1 MAQRVPSVRFYPLQF
16 PERARDLA
24 DEEVPKQMLEL
35 ATHIIATKAG
45 PFSRRNS
52 KITTSAR
59 SAN

>member
-1 MAQRVPSVRFYPLQF
+1 LGVTLRYPYETRKEQDYF
-16 PERARDLA
+16 GDLA